1 MRDYVKRIVDLADTS
16 GSSIQD
22 GSRLCAA
29 SRLPSLGLLA
39 VLAVA
44 SLQVPKA
51 AAQPD
56 YAAERAQMVRT
67 IESHANEATL
77 SLGRARIAPDVLR
90 IMDVVPRH
98 EFVPDGVR
106 QDAYADRPLPIGY
119 GQTISQPLIVALM
132 TDLLEV
138 GPKDVVLEVGTGSG
152 YQAAVLAQLV
162 HQVHTIEIV
171 PGLATAAADRL
182 KRLGYANVAVRQG
195 DGYYGWEDAAP
206 FDAIIVTAAADHIP
220 PPLLRQLKLSGRM
233 VIPVGG
239 PFALQHLVLVER
251 DADGRARTR
260 QLLPVEFVPLSGRH

>member
-1 MRDYVKRIVDLADTS
+1 MRDYIYRVVDFAGTS

-22 GSRLCAA
+22 GSQSHAA
-29 SRLPSLGLLA
+29 SWLPRLGLVT
-39 VLAVA
+39 VLALA

-67 IESHANEATL
+67 IEFHASEANL
-77 SLGRARIAPDVLR
+77 ALGRTRIAPDVLR
-90 IMDVVPRH
+90 IMGAVPRH

-138 GPKDVVLEVGTGSG
+138 GPNDVVLEVGTGSG
-152 YQAAVLAQLV
+152 YQAAVLARLV
-162 HQVHTIEIV
+162 RQVHTVEIV
-171 PGLATAAADRL
+171 PGLATGAADRL

-206 FDAIIVTAAADHIP
+206 FDAIIVTAAAGHIP
-220 PPLLRQLKLSGRM
+220 PPLVRQLKLGGRM

-251 DADGRARTR
+251 DTEGRARTR
-260 QLLPVEFVPLSGRH
+260 QLLPVQFVPLSGQH